1 VPSWINTGIASPAT
15 SAAAP
20 AALARKA
27 AVFCSA

>member
-15 SAAAP
+15 SAAA
-20 AALARKA
+20 LARKA